1 MLLRK
6 FLILELPEA
15 ASRRTHRRR
24 SNSFT
29 GSGARLRAHPIRRT
43 MPRFALLRPRRY
55 GSLRTRHA
63 RAPNRRCRI
72 GLGEPHRQYRRDGFP
87 AAHRRHRRTIA
98 GPRRACAWPGLS
110 GLRAADGAGRRLRRI
125 GRAPERDPGDFGD
138 AIRVPGSRKSLL
150 QAMAD
155 GADVCIVY
163 SPLDALKIARD
174 HPDKEVVFFALGL
187 ETTMPSTA

>member
-110 GLRAADGAGRRLRRI
+110 VCVLPMGRVDDCVVLAEHPNVILATLAMRSACPAHAKACCRPWRTGPTCASSIRR
-125 GRAPERDPGDFGD
+125 
-138 AIRVPGSRKSLL
+138 
-150 QAMAD
+150 
-155 GADVCIVY
+155 
-163 SPLDALKIARD
+163 
-174 HPDKEVVFFALGL
+174 
-187 ETTMPSTA
+187 STR